1 VLLYL
6 RANGSVDFRMMDLR
20 RTVQMRSRFQPA
32 TIALLT
38 VILFTSVAMA
48 QGAQQGGN
56 VLFNKLNN
64 GPGGP
69 APRHDL
75 SGSWTGP
82 VQAQLGDVPPMTPL
96 GKQLFS
102 TNKPERQF
110 NVKGTNDYFVKTC
123 DPVSYTHLTLPTICS
138 V

>member
-1 VLLYL
+1 MR
-6 RANGSVDFRMMDLR
+6 RALP
-20 RTVQMRSRFQPA
+20 PA
-32 TIALLT
+32 RIALLI

-82 VQAQLGDVPPMTPL
+82 VQAQMGEVPPMTPL

-102 TNKPERQF
+102 ANKPDTVQCEGYKRQF
-110 NVKGTNDYFVKTC
+110 C
-123 DPVSYTHLTLPTICS
+123 
-138 V
+138 